1 MTLRYYLALLSLPAL
16 DLLLTGAFVLLAG
29 MPGALLYRLP
39 EVSVFLVALNLLGGW
54 WIHRPIGAFLAG
66 RGRADEALTAL
77 EHLPRRA
84 TRWCLAVTVLFSL
97 STFLVTPVLLHDVS
111 LSGDILLLLVSRA
124 FTWCVLLPYTA
135 YFLLQDYVRH
145 LRRHFFRDYGLTV
158 ASGQATLG
166 GKMILIAALGILVPI
181 LSLSVNL
188 LFLPDVS
195 PLTGQPRETI
205 MAVTLLGS
213 AVAFT
218 IALRAILLSVH
229 QSLSSLTEGMK
240 RIQAG
245 DFETRIP
252 IESDDE
258 LGQLADSFN
267 GLAGTLKASQDE
279 AEQQQEQRQKAD
291 RLFHEAQKR
300 DAVGRMAAGIAHDFN
315 NILGVILGYGD
326 LLKDSLSRD
335 EANSRNVEAI
345 LKAAEK
351 GQTLIGRIMTFTRS
365 GSSAHQILD
374 LRAVVSETVEW
385 LRVTLAPAE
394 LELQTVAQPL
404 PVEGDAIEL
413 HQVLANLCVNAAQ
426 AMKAQPGRIVLDVE
440 EVRID
445 GGRAEGLREYG
456 SREEPTRL
464 VQGGQAGEAN
474 RTWIGLLAPGPH
486 ARLRVTDQGTGMD
499 AETLQQIFEPYFT
512 TKQVG
517 EGTGLGLAAL
527 LGIILDHKGAV
538 MVSTLPDHGTT
549 FEIYLP
555 LSEVC
560 TAAGEAA
567 VESLSAG

>member
-1 MTLRYYLALLSLPAL
+1 MTLRYYLALLSLPVL
-16 DLLLTGAFVLLAG
+16 DLLLSGTFVLLAG

-39 EVSVFLVALNLLGGW
+39 EVLVFLVVLNLLGGW

-66 RGRADEALTAL
+66 QGRADEALSAL
-77 EHLPRRA
+77 AHLPSRA
-84 TRWCLAVTVLFSL
+84 TRWALAVTALFSV
-97 STFLVTPVLLHDVS
+97 SAFLVTPVLVHDAS
-111 LSGDILLLLVSRA
+111 LSGEMLLLLLSRA
-124 FTWCVLLPYTA
+124 VTWCVLLPYTA

-145 LRRHFFRDYGLTV
+145 LRRHFFRDYGL
-158 ASGQATLG
+158 AAAPGQATLG
-166 GKMILIAALGILVPI
+166 GKMILIAAVGILVPI

-229 QSLSSLTEGMK
+229 QSLGSLREGME

-258 LGQLADSFN
+258 LGQLADSLN
-267 GLAGTLKASQDE
+267 ALAGTLKESREE
-279 AEQQQEQRQKAD
+279 AEQQQEQREKAD

-335 EANSRNVEAI
+335 EANRSNVEAI

-365 GSSAHQILD
+365 GSSAHQVLD
-374 LRAVVSETVEW
+374 LRAVASETVEW

-394 LELQTVAQPL
+394 LELKTADHPL

-426 AMKAQPGRIVLDVE
+426 AIKGQPGRINLDVA

-445 GGRAEGLREYG
+445 GGRAEGLRDYG
-456 SREEPTRL
+456 SAEEPTRL
-464 VQGGQAGEAN
+464 VQGGQAGEAH
-474 RTWIGLLAPGPH
+474 RTWIGLLASGPH

-499 AETLQQIFEPYFT
+499 EETLRQIFEPYFT

-527 LGIILDHKGAV
+527 LGIILDHQGAV
-538 MVSTLPDHGTT
+538 TVSTQPNHGTT

-560 TAAGEAA
+560 NTVAEPEAKRVPAG
-567 VESLSAG
+567 